1 MALGTVEFV
10 QALVNGLLQGGFFA
24 LSAAGFSLI
33 FGVQKVL
40 NVAHGAFIVLAAFA
54 TIQFSILV
62 TPVLHIDPLLSIF
75 TDSLMLALVG
85 GSVYLLLIYRIE
97 RTGFEAPLLATFGL
111 SILLEYLASNGIG
124 PFPALDPS
132 HGIGAQAQHQSYSST
147 AFQIGPFFLQEAQ
160 ALAFVMAV
168 VVLPILQLF
177 LSRTYR
183 GRAIRAT
190 SQDWEAAEFSG
201 INTKAVRLLSFITG
215 SALAGLAGGLF
226 AFTNS
231 VTATAGDEV
240 LLPVILVV
248 VILGG
253 IGSILGTLA
262 AGFLVGVIMSVSSLI
277 ALTLPS
283 QFQFHADLASLLTFL
298 IFIVILMVRP
308 RGLFGHGIAE

>member
-1 MALGTVEFV
+1 M
-10 QALVNGLLQGGFFA
+10 QGGFFA
-24 LSAAGFSLI
+24 LAAAGFSLI

-54 TIQFSILV
+54 TIQFSILI
-62 TPVLHIDPLLSIF
+62 TPALHIDPLFSIF
-75 TDSLMLALVG
+75 MDFVILAAIG
-85 GSVYLLLIYRIE
+85 GAVYLLLIYKIE
-97 RTGFEAPLLATFGL
+97 KTGFEAPLLATFGL

-132 HGIGAQAQHQSYSST
+132 HGIGAQAQYQSYSST
-147 AFQIGPFFLQEAQ
+147 AFQIGPIFLQEAQ
-160 ALAFVMAV
+160 TVAFVIAV
-168 VVLPILQLF
+168 VVLPVLQLF
-177 LSRTYR
+177 LSKTYR

-201 INTKAVRLLSFITG
+201 INTKAIRLLSFITG

-253 IGSILGTLA
+253 VGSIVGTLV
-262 AGFLVGVIMSVSSLI
+262 AGFLVGVIMSVSSLV
-277 ALTLPS
+277 ALTLPA
-283 QFQFHADLASLLTFL
+283 QFQFHADLAQLVTFL
-298 IFIVILMVRP
+298 IFIIILMVRP
-308 RGLFGHGIAE
+308 TGLFGHSIAE